1 MRILMIEDDKEL
13 AEITKLRLEKDNF
26 TVDVCLDGAEGLYYM
41 QENMYDLVIWTA
53 CFLLW
58 TAPRF

>member
-26 TVDVCLDGAEGLYYM
+26 TVDVCLDGAGFIICRKTCMTL
-41 QENMYDLVIWTA
+41 
-53 CFLLW
+53 
-58 TAPRF
+58 

>member
-26 TVDVCLDGAEGLYYM
+26 TVDVCLDGGGALLYAGKH
-41 QENMYDLVIWTA
+41 V
-53 CFLLW
+53 
-58 TAPRF
+58 

>member
-13 AEITKLRLEKDNF
+13 AEITKLRLEKENF

-41 QENMYDLVIWTA
+41 QENMYDWTA
-53 CFLLW
+53 CFLPW
-58 TAPRF
+58 TALRF